1 VAKGN
6 RYPKQSDK
14 EVREMRNAETVLNVI
29 SDRSKRGLLLEEDV
43 YRQLYNPD
51 LYLRAYSR
59 IYKNEGAL
67 TEGVTSETADG
78 MSLKKINNIIEQ
90 VRYERWRWTSVRRV
104 EIPKKN
110 GNGKLRPLGIP
121 TWSDKLLQEVIRS
134 LLEAYYEPRF
144 SDLSH
149 GFRPGRGCHTAL
161 HTIQRTWLGTTW
173 FIEGDVHACF
183 DSIDH
188 DILLSILRESIHDN
202 RFLRLIE
209 HLLKAG
215 YMEDWRYNTTLSGT
229 PQGGIVSPILS
240 NIYLDQL
247 DQFVEKTLM
256 PEYTRGEER
265 EDNPVYMRLYQK
277 AWHLKRTG
285 RSDQA
290 RELEK
295 QYQQMPAMDVD
306 DPNYRRLR
314 YARYADDFLLGF
326 AGPIAEAQAIK
337 EKLREFLRDHLNL
350 ELSDEKTL
358 ITHARTE
365 AAKFLG
371 YEIVTQHEDS
381 KHTSGRRSIN
391 GIIALRLPGKFVEEK
406 CADLMANHKPIHR
419 PELVNEEDFTI
430 VYNYQSR
437 YRGYVQF
444 YKLATNL
451 AWLSR
456 LKWVMETSLL
466 KTLAHK
472 HKKRVSQIVRQ
483 YKKKLKLPGG
493 TRKCIAVT
501 IAREGKEPLKTHFGG
516 IPLIRNPKA
525 VIEDLSTTNRRP
537 TRSELVKR
545 LLADVC
551 EICGATSNIEVHHIH
566 ALKDLKVK
574 GQREKPLWMQI
585 MAARRRKT
593 LMVCKS
599 CHDKIQYGKPTRL
612 QRH

>member
-1 VAKGN
+1 
-6 RYPKQSDK
+6 
-14 EVREMRNAETVLNVI
+14 MRNAETVLNVI
-29 SDRSKRGLLLEEDV
+29 SDRSKRGLLLDEDV

-59 IYKNEGAL
+59 LYKNEGAL

-78 MSLKKINNIIEQ
+78 MSLEKINGIIEQ
-90 VRYERWRWTSVRRV
+90 LRYERWRWTSVRRTT
-104 EIPKKN
+104 IPKKN
-110 GNGKLRPLGIP
+110 GKRRPLGIP
-121 TWSDKLLQEVIRS
+121 TWSDKILQEVIRS

-144 SDLSH
+144 SDYSH

-161 HTIQRTWLGTTW
+161 QTIQRTWLGTTW

-188 DILLSILRESIHDN
+188 DILMSILRESIHDN

-215 YMEDWRYNTTLSGT
+215 YMEDWHYRPTLSGT

-256 PEYTRGEER
+256 PEYTRGEMR
-265 EDNPVYMRLYQK
+265 EENPEFNRLYKK
-277 AWHLKRTG
+277 AWHLKKTG
-285 RSDQA
+285 RYDEA
-290 RELEK
+290 HELEK
-295 QYQQMPAMDVD
+295 QYQQMPSKVVD

-314 YARYADDFLLGF
+314 YIRYADDFLLGF
-326 AGPIAEAQAIK
+326 AGPMTEAREIK
-337 EKLREFLRDHLNL
+337 EKLREFLRDHLKL
-350 ELSDEKTL
+350 ELSEEKTL

-371 YEIVTQHEDS
+371 YEIVTQQVDS
-381 KHTSGRRSIN
+381 KHTSGKRSVN
-391 GIIALRLPGKFVEEK
+391 GVIALRVPIAFVEEK
-406 CADLMANHKPIHR
+406 CADYMANHKPIHR
-419 PELVNEEDFTI
+419 PELECEEDFTI
-430 VYNYQSR
+430 VHHYQSR

-444 YKLATNL
+444 YKLAINL
-451 AWLSR
+451 AWLNH

-472 HKKRVSQIVRQ
+472 HKTHVSQIVRQ

-493 TRKCIAVT
+493 TRKCIVVT
-501 IAREGKEPLKTHFGG
+501 IPREGKEPLKTYFGG
-516 IPLIRNPKA
+516 IPLIRNPQA
-525 VIEDLSTTNRRP
+525 VIEDLSTTNWKP
-537 TRSELVKR
+537 THSDLVKR

-551 EICGATSNIEVHHIH
+551 EICGATGNIEVHHIH

-599 CHDKIQYGKPTRL
+599 CHDKIQYGKPIRL

>member
-1 VAKGN
+1 
-6 RYPKQSDK
+6 
-14 EVREMRNAETVLNVI
+14 MRKAETVLNVI
-29 SDRSKRGLLLEEDV
+29 SDRSKRGLLLDEDV

-59 IYKNEGAL
+59 LYKNEGVL

-78 MSLKKINNIIEQ
+78 MSLEKIHSLIEQ
-90 VRYERWRWTSVRRV
+90 LRYERWRWTAVRRTT
-104 EIPKKN
+104 IPKKN
-110 GNGKLRPLGIP
+110 GKRRPLGIP
-121 TWSDKLLQEVIRS
+121 TWSDKILQEVIRS
-134 LLEAYYEPRF
+134 ILEAYYEPRF

-161 HTIQRTWLGTTW
+161 QTIQRTWLGTTW

-188 DILLSILRESIHDN
+188 DILLSILCESIRDN

-209 HLLKAG
+209 QLLKAG
-215 YMEDWRYNTTLSGT
+215 YMDASAWNIHPTLSGT

-247 DQFVEKTLM
+247 DQFVEKTLL
-256 PEYTRGEER
+256 PEYTRGEMR
-265 EDNPVYMRLYQK
+265 EENPEFSRLFKK
-277 AWHLKRTG
+277 AWHLKKTG
-285 RSDQA
+285 RYDEA
-290 RELEK
+290 HELEK
-295 QYQQMPAMDVD
+295 QYQQMPSKVVD

-314 YARYADDFLLGF
+314 YIRYADDFLLGF
-326 AGPIAEAQAIK
+326 AGPLTEAREIK
-337 EKLREFLRDHLNL
+337 EKLREFLRDHLKL
-350 ELSDEKTL
+350 ELSEEKTL

-365 AAKFLG
+365 VAKFLG
-371 YEIVTQHEDS
+371 YELATQQADS
-381 KHTSGRRSIN
+381 KHTDGKRSVN
-391 GIIALRLPGKFVEEK
+391 GVIALRVPAAFVEEK
-406 CADLMANHKPIHR
+406 CADYMANQKPVHR
-419 PELVNEEDFTI
+419 PELESEEDFTI
-430 VYNYQSR
+430 VYHYQSR

-444 YKLATNL
+444 YKLAINL

-472 HKKRVSQIVRQ
+472 HKTRVSRIVRQ

-493 TRKCIAVT
+493 IRKCIAVT
-501 IAREGKEPLKTHFGG
+501 ITREGKEPLKTYFGG

-525 VIEDLSTTNRRP
+525 TIVDLSTTNRKP
-537 TRSELVKR
+537 TRSDLVKR

-551 EICGATSNIEVHHIH
+551 EICGATGNIEVHHIH